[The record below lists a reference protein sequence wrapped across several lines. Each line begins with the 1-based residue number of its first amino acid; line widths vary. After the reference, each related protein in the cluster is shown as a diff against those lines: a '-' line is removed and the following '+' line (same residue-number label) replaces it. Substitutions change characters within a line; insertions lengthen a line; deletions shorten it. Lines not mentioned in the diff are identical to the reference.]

1 MNGQEDSWIQ
11 IVETPKQKVGFYEM
25 FHLQV
30 KTQKIENPTG
40 VVGTV
45 SERLV
50 FSIDLN

>member
-1 MNGQEDSWIQ
+1 M
-11 IVETPKQKVGFYEM
+11 ETPKQKVGFHE
-25 FHLQV
+25 
-30 KTQKIENPTG
+30 IENPTG